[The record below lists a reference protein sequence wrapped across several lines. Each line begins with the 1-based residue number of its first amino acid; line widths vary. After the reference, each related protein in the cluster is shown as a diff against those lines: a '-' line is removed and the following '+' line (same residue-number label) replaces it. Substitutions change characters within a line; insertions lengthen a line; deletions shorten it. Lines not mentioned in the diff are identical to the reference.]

1 MALDGQRHCWPL
13 ASQYDRFLAFDDLYE
28 ILSTKTPSEQRG
40 IVAEIAGSLDGLGEE
55 FDSHATLSIQEL
67 KRLEE
72 GGLITIGGYTH
83 NCVMLSPLP
92 EWEQVR
98 EIGRNK
104 QILEEILGHRIEYFA
119 YPFGRVFS
127 TEQHGEAIM
136 PIRILVV
143 DHYGLLRMAIGLCLA
158 KEPDM
163 EVVGEAEDG
172 RVAVRLARELNPDVI
187 IMDVAMPNLNGV
199 EATRQI
205 VREQSNM
212 KIIAF
217 SAASDRRSVQE
228 MLEAGASGYVP
239 KSCSF
244 DELHTAI
251 RNVASNHAYL
261 IRIRKNSCAPVKI
274 G

>member
-1 MALDGQRHCWPL
+1 
-13 ASQYDRFLAFDDLYE
+13 
-28 ILSTKTPSEQRG
+28 
-40 IVAEIAGSLDGLGEE
+40 
-55 FDSHATLSIQEL
+55 
-67 KRLEE
+67 
-72 GGLITIGGYTH
+72 
-83 NCVMLSPLP
+83 
-92 EWEQVR
+92 
-98 EIGRNK
+98 
-104 QILEEILGHRIEYFA
+104 
-119 YPFGRVFS
+119 
-127 TEQHGEAIM
+127 M

-143 DHYGLLRMAIGLCLA
+143 DHYGLLRKAIGLCLA

-187 IMDVAMPNLNGV
+187 IMDVAVPNLNGV

-205 VREQSNM
+205 VREKSNT

-239 KSCSF
+239 KSSSF

-251 RNVASNHAYL
+251 RNVPSNQAYL
-261 IRIRKNSCAPVKI
+261 SPQICKVVVDGYISRSANRNCSVASHLTAREREVLQLLAEGRSTKTMAKVLCLSTKTIEWHRSRIMKKLGIESIAGLVRYAMVEGTTSIELAPV
-274 G
+274 GVL